1 MVQSLTMTQVQG
13 SGGCFGCA
21 TGGSLPAFHP
31 GDSLASMRLAQ
42 GAPSGLGLP
51 QMSQGLDP
59 QMMMLLQL
67 QSMENMLDMMSL
79 MLQMGQVTG
88 LMGGQG
94 SASPGGAGNAASA
107 GGAAGPG
114 GASPS
119 PSTAGPITADVQKIV
134 NAVPAGHQAAAKK
147 HFPSILEECKKQ
159 GVNDKAQVAYILA
172 TTILESGAGAHMEE
186 FASGSAY
193 EGRRDLGNNQSGDG
207 VRYKG
212 RGYVQITGRNNYT
225 NWSKRLGVDLV
236 GNPQLA
242 EKPEYAARILVEG
255 MKEGTFTGKKL
266 ADYIGGGKQD
276 FRNAR
281 RIVNGTDKADTVAGY
296 AQKILA
302 AM

>member
-1 MVQSLTMTQVQG
+1 M
-13 SGGCFGCA
+13 
-21 TGGSLPAFHP
+21 
-31 GDSLASMRLAQ
+31 ASMRLGQ
-42 GAPSGLGLP
+42 GAPLTGAGF
-51 QMSQGLDP
+51 SQSGLDP

-67 QSMENMLDMMSL
+67 QSMENMLQMMEL
-79 MLQMGQVTG
+79 MMQMGQVTG

-94 SASPGGAGNAASA
+94 QGGSGMPGLTGGGSPGGAANAATS
-107 GGAAGPG
+107 GGTAASG

-119 PSTAGPITADVQKIV
+119 PATSGPITADVQKIV

-276 FRNAR
+276 FTNAR
-281 RIVNGTDKADTVAGY
+281 RIVNGTDKAATVAGY